1 MKKPV
6 FLVVIAALAI
16 VGLSAVFLGCEPTKK
31 PSLRVGVVLPL
42 SGGMAEFG
50 ENARNGLV
58 LAQEELARDGFQIEL
73 VVQNSEDV
81 SDGTV
86 AAVRRLVDVE
96 SVQFIIGGLT
106 SSGVLAAAP
115 YAQKKGV
122 LFFTPAASAPGIPE
136 IGSLVLRNWPSDTA
150 LASLYG
156 AWGYESLG
164 ARAVKI
170 LHVSNDYGKT
180 NATAFKTRFEELGG
194 KVTMVSAFPQGESDF
209 RNALTEL
216 RAGGPSDA
224 VMVIAYPDEYRGIF
238 QALNSQ
244 PLGGMLL
251 ATDTFYTPELL
262 TQIGPASEGVYCA
275 AASKPGDDY
284 APRKEYYRKYRQR
297 FTISDGKPREPGLVS
312 DTAYDALHLI
322 ADGVRV
328 TDGSPTA
335 VSDWLLKLRNY
346 QGAVGPTQFTA
357 TGDFE
362 SGLSVFRVQRGSFVQ
377 VTGKQ

>member
-122 LFFTPAASAPGIPE
+122 LFFTPAASAPGIP
-136 IGSLVLRNWPSDTA
+136 
-150 LASLYG
+150 
-156 AWGYESLG
+156 
-164 ARAVKI
+164 
-170 LHVSNDYGKT
+170 
-180 NATAFKTRFEELGG
+180 
-194 KVTMVSAFPQGESDF
+194 
-209 RNALTEL
+209 
-216 RAGGPSDA
+216 
-224 VMVIAYPDEYRGIF
+224 
-238 QALNSQ
+238 
-244 PLGGMLL
+244 
-251 ATDTFYTPELL
+251 
-262 TQIGPASEGVYCA
+262 
-275 AASKPGDDY
+275 
-284 APRKEYYRKYRQR
+284 
-297 FTISDGKPREPGLVS
+297 GKPRRCS
-312 DTAYDALHLI
+312 RT
-322 ADGVRV
+322 
-328 TDGSPTA
+328 TSPPRST
-335 VSDWLLKLRNY
+335 
-346 QGAVGPTQFTA
+346 GAAPSRA
-357 TGDFE
+357 
-362 SGLSVFRVQRGSFVQ
+362 
-377 VTGKQ
+377 